1 MKKTGSKILIDSLLR
16 EGVEYVFGIPGGVL
30 IPLFDALYDSPELKF
45 ILTRHEQGAGHAADG
60 YARATGK
67 VGTCLATSGPGATNL
82 TTAIATAFMDSIPL
96 VALTGQVKT
105 HLIGNDAF
113 QEADIIGITRP
124 ITKHSYLVR
133 DVKDLA
139 ETIKE
144 AFYIARSG
152 RQGPVVVD
160 LPCDVTTNSCDDAVF
175 SGEIK
180 LPGYK
185 PSFYGNI
192 KQIRIAAELIN
203 QSKKP
208 VIYAGGG
215 VIASEASELLL
226 ALAEKT
232 NIPVTTTLLG
242 LGGFPETNKLSLGM
256 LGMHGTAYANYTI
269 TNSDCIIAIGARFDD
284 RITGRIDEFA
294 PNAQIIHIDI
304 DPTSISKN
312 IKVHIP
318 VVGDAKVILEELNK
332 CVKFVERKEWIDQV
346 YSWKAKHPLTY
357 SDSGDGIKPQ
367 YIIEQICKVA
377 GEDAII
383 TTDVGQHQMWTSQ
396 YYTFTK
402 PRTFLTSGGLG
413 TMGFGFPAAIGAQ
426 LAFPGRNVICISGD
440 GSFQM
445 NLQELS
451 TAVSNKIPVKVAILD
466 NGFLGMVRQW
476 QDLFFSKR
484 YSNTCLKGNPNFVK
498 IAEAYGATG
507 FLIEKKEDVTPVLKK
522 SLEIDGPVVMDFK
535 TVQDENVYP
544 MVPAGEAI
552 HRMIDGMA

>member
-1 MKKTGSKILIDSLLR
+1 MERTGSQIFIDTLIN

-30 IPLFDALYDSPELKF
+30 IPLFDALYESPLKF

-60 YARATGK
+60 FARATGK
-67 VGTCLATSGPGATNL
+67 VGVCLATSGPGATNL
-82 TTAIATAFMDSIPL
+82 TTAIATAFMDSIPM
-96 VALTGQVKT
+96 VAFTGQVKT

-124 ITKHSYLVR
+124 ITKHSFLVR
-133 DVKDLA
+133 DVKDL
-139 ETIKE
+139 EKTIKE
-144 AFYIARSG
+144 AFYIANSG
-152 RQGPVVVD
+152 RKGPIVID
-160 LPCDVTTNSCDDAVF
+160 LPGDITTNKYNSENDLD
-175 SGEIK
+175 EIE

-185 PSFYGNI
+185 PSYQGNI
-192 KQIRIAAELIN
+192 KQITQAAELIN
-203 QSKKP
+203 QSEKP

-215 VIASEASELLL
+215 VISAEASQQLTEL
-226 ALAEKT
+226 AKKT
-232 NIPVTTTLLG
+232 NIPVTTTLMG
-242 LGGFPETNKLSLGM
+242 LGAFPETDKLSLGM

-269 TNSDCIIAIGARFDD
+269 THSDCIIAVGARFDD

-294 PNAQIIHIDI
+294 PNAKIIHIDV
-304 DPTSISKN
+304 DPTSISKS

-332 CVKFVERKEWIDQV
+332 YVKFAERKDWLERV
-346 YSWKAKHPLTY
+346 FGWKEKHPLVY
-357 SDSGDGIKPQ
+357 EDSGEKIKPQ
-367 YIIEQICKVA
+367 YVVEQICKIA

-383 TTDVGQHQMWTSQ
+383 TTDVGQHQMWSAQ
-396 YYTFTK
+396 YYTFAK

-413 TMGFGFPAAIGAQ
+413 TMGYGFPAAIGAK
-426 LAFPGRNVICISGD
+426 LGFPDRNVICISGD

-451 TAVSNKIPVKVAILD
+451 TAVTNNVSVKVAILD

-476 QDLFFSKR
+476 QDLFFKKR
-484 YSNTCLKGNPNFVK
+484 YSNTRLNGNPDFVK
-498 IAEAYGATG
+498 IAEAYGAAG
-507 FLIEKKEDVTPVLKK
+507 FLVEKKEDVTTVLEKAIK
-522 SLEIDGPVVMDFK
+522 IDGPVIMDFK
-535 TVQDENVYP
+535 TEPEENVFP

>member
-1 MKKTGSKILIDSLLR
+1 MIDSLLN

-30 IPLFDALYDSPELKF
+30 IPLFDTLYDSQIKF

-67 VGTCLATSGPGATNL
+67 AGVCLATSGPGATNL
-82 TTAIATAFMDSIPL
+82 TTAIATAFMDSVPM

-105 HLIGNDAF
+105 HLLGNDAF
-113 QEADIIGITRP
+113 QEADIVGITRP

-133 DVKDLA
+133 EVKDLA

-144 AFYIARSG
+144 AFYIANSG
-152 RQGPVVVD
+152 RPGPVLID
-160 LPCDVTTNSCDDAVF
+160 LPGDVTTNKH
-175 SGEIK
+175 SGAIPSK
-180 LPGYK
+180 IDLPGYR
-185 PSFYGNI
+185 PSLHGNI
-192 KQIRIAAELIN
+192 KQIKNAAELIN
-203 QSKKP
+203 QSKCP

-215 VIASEASELLL
+215 VIASSASQELTEL
-226 ALAEKT
+226 AKKT
-232 NIPVTTTLLG
+232 KIPVTTTLMG
-242 LGGFPETNKLSLGM
+242 LGSFPETDDLSLGM

-269 TNSDCIIAIGARFDD
+269 THSDCIIAVGARFDD

-294 PNAQIIHIDI
+294 PNAKIIHIDV

-318 VVGDAKVILEELNK
+318 VVGDAKFILEELNK
-332 CVKFVERKEWIDQV
+332 YVQLVDREPWTNQV
-346 YSWKAKHPLTY
+346 NTWKNKHPLAY
-357 SDSGDGIKPQ
+357 SNAGDKIKPQ
-367 YIIEQICKVA
+367 FVIEEICKLA
-377 GEDAII
+377 DGRDII

-396 YYTFTK
+396 YYTFTN

-413 TMGFGFPAAIGAQ
+413 TMGYGFPAAIGAQ
-426 LAFPGRNVICISGD
+426 LAFPDKNVICISGD

-451 TAVSNKIPVKVAILD
+451 TAVRYKVPVKVAILD

-476 QDLFFSKR
+476 QDLFFNKR
-484 YSNTCLKGNPNFVK
+484 YSNTQLSGNPDFVK

-507 FLIEKKEDVTPVLKK
+507 FLIEKKDDVASTLEKALKT
-522 SLEIDGPVVMDFK
+522 EGPVVMDFK
-535 TVQDENVYP
+535 TEQEENVYP